1 MKVQIIGKGKVGYS
15 LYLFLKERGVYA
27 EIFSRR
33 EGGRI
38 LEDGD
43 IVFFAVKDGEIK
55 EVSERFSN
63 LKFRVFCHLS
73 GVLTSDILPQNKERA
88 SFHPLQ
94 AFSRPDPNLWEGITV
109 VAEGTKEAIE
119 ILKSFSE
126 SLFLKLKII
135 QKDKKVIY
143 HAAAVMLSNLIYV
156 PLLGAERLFSSVG
169 IDRED
174 YGRLLRTSVE
184 NFLNYGREGLTGPIV
199 RGDWE
204 TVEIHRENLKG
215 LEGEIYSK
223 LSELLIKLL

>member
-1 MKVQIIGKGKVGYS
+1 MRVQIIGKGRVGYS
-15 LYLFLKERGVYA
+15 LYLFLKDRGFDV

-43 IVFFAVKDGEIK
+43 ILFFAVKDREIR
-55 EVSERFSN
+55 EVAENFSN
-63 LKFRVFCHLS
+63 LNFSVFCHLS
-73 GVLTSDILPQNKERA
+73 GALSSDILPTKKERA

-94 AFSRPDPNLWEGITV
+94 AFSRADPKLWEGITV
-109 VAEGTKEAIE
+109 IAEGTEGALNVLE
-119 ILKSFSE
+119 EFSE
-126 SLFLKLKII
+126 RLSLKMKKI

-156 PLLGAERLFSSVG
+156 PLLGAERLFSEIG

-174 YGRLLRTSVE
+174 YGKLLRTSVE
-184 NFLNYGREGLTGPIV
+184 NFLNYGKGGITGPIF

-204 TVEIHRENLKG
+204 TVELHKKNLKG
-215 LEGEIYSK
+215 IEGEIYTK
-223 LSELLIKLL
+223 LSELLVKLL